1 MAVGQVVKVKQIG
14 GTITTSTPITL
25 RNMGADYNSIDRLT
39 DVDLVSRAN
48 NSTLIYNS
56 ITDKY
61 EVKPLDSNI
70 ITITSID
77 GGSF

>member
-25 RNMGADYNSIDRLT
+25 RNTGADYNSIDRLT